1 MSKPARTSTPGT
13 KLQPPPLP
21 THDAGRVSG
30 ARRALNDQNSTNNY
44 AAYDGLMQLGS
55 EAFSAPLPPPK
66 SERPRFAAP
75 RIHAGWYMISAA
87 AGFSVGAV
95 VLAIVFKPSLEPER
109 PPVSLAQSTGYI
121 GPWTLVSNN
130 QPMQMREVLEPAQP
144 IASASALP
152 AAIAKVEA
160 ERPAEVATN
169 DVEAEPKVEAAEA
182 ELPANAPVIAA
193 ATAPSEPASAE
204 PSEPAA
210 AAREARASQH
220 DGRRGH
226 HRERERRA
234 APVAQL
240 SRAQVIATMQKVQSQ
255 VSACFRGTSGTA
267 MADITIVG
275 RTGRVT
281 TAQVSGQNGAVG
293 SCIARAVRG
302 ATFPTFK
309 AETLSI
315 RYPFAH

>member
-1 MSKPARTSTPGT
+1 MSKPARTSTPGS

-30 ARRALNDQNSTNNY
+30 ARRALNDKSSTNNY

-95 VLAIVFKPSLEPER
+95 VLAIVFKPSLEAKR
-109 PPVSLAQSTGYI
+109 PPVSLAPSAGYI
-121 GPWTLVSNN
+121 GPWTLVSNG
-130 QPMQMREVLEPAQP
+130 QRVQMREVLQPAQP
-144 IASASALP
+144 IGSAPALTAP
-152 AAIAKVEA
+152 AAKVEA
-160 ERPAEVATN
+160 EPAAEVATN
-169 DVEAEPKVEAAEA
+169 AAKAEPTLEAAKHEPPPSA
-182 ELPANAPVIAA
+182 PALAA
-193 ATAPSEPASAE
+193 ATAPSEPATAK

-210 AAREARASQH
+210 AREARTTQRDRST
-220 DGRRGH
+220 REH
-226 HRERERRA
+226 HRERKRSA

-240 SRAQVIATMQKVQSQ
+240 SRAQVIAAMRKVQPQ
-255 VSACFRGTSGTA
+255 VSACFHGTSGVAT
-267 MADITIVG
+267 ADITIVG

-281 TAQVSGQNGAVG
+281 TAQVSGQTGAVG

-309 AETLSI
+309 AESLSI